1 MNKILITG
9 ASGMLG
15 ATLVNILNDN
25 YDVYATGNS
34 LFDNQHYKYLK
45 FDLSNK
51 SFEKLFEWS
60 NPDIVIHCAALTN
73 GNYCESNPEKAFEIN
88 SNSMN
93 KILKYTKSHVKI
105 IYISSDAVF
114 SGNDSLSKVNDLTN
128 PDSVYGKS
136 KELAEKILIS
146 SVRKYV
152 IIRTTIVGLNI
163 NKNKK
168 GFLEWILESS
178 KNFDKISL
186 FDDVLFNPISIWD
199 LSDHI
204 KYIINNNLFS
214 RIYHISGS
222 EVISK
227 YDFGI
232 KLLNSMKLQTNT
244 IGRGKITKFTDRAKR
259 SNDQT
264 LDCSEYTVET
274 KRKLPNLNN
283 TIKTIK
289 KNYNEKRN

>member
-289 KNYNEKRN
+289 KN